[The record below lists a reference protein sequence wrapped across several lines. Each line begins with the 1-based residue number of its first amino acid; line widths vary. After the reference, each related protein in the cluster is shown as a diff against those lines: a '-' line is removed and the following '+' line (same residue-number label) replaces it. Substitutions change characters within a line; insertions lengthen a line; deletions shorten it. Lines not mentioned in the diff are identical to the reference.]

1 MQDTPPSG
9 RKGKNGGDR
18 TRQKRR
24 RPLTAEAITS
34 VAVGIA
40 DAEGLD
46 AVSIRR
52 IATDLNAR
60 PMSLYNHFDSKDE
73 LLASM
78 SDYVSGEVL
87 VEPPLPEDWREA
99 LTAIARRLYAVMVT
113 HPWLVFTYGRLPRFG
128 PNATKLAKQ
137 MAEAVA
143 TLPLEGEEVWTMMG
157 TVNDYVLGHSLRA
170 AAAPRP
176 KDYDDAIP
184 ESEIA
189 KSPELASLP
198 KWLRSR
204 ASVERFESGL
214 QIVLDGIERRVLS
227 DS

>member
-1 MQDTPPSG
+1 LGPKEKDSG
-9 RKGKNGGDR
+9 AR
-18 TRQKRR
+18 TRRKR
-24 RPLTAEAITS
+24 RPLTAGAITDS
-34 VAVGIA
+34 AIGIA
-40 DAEGLD
+40 DAEGLE

-52 IATDLNAR
+52 IAADLDAR
-60 PMSLYNHFDSKDE
+60 PMSLYDHFDSKDD
-73 LLASM
+73 LLAAM
-78 SDYVSGEVL
+78 ADQVSGEVL
-87 VEPPLPEDWREA
+87 VPPPLPEEWREA

-113 HPWLVFTYGRLPRFG
+113 HPWLVFTFGRLPRFG

-143 TLPLEGEEVWTMMG
+143 TLPLEQEEVWTMMG

-170 AAAPRP
+170 AAAPP
-176 KDYDDAIP
+176 PEEYDDAIP

-204 ASVERFESGL
+204 ASVERFETGL
-214 QIVLDGIERRVLS
+214 KIVLDGVERRVLS